1 MARRDSRFTTTKIS
15 SKEIPALPILRG
27 EASIYAN
34 PVDTYL
40 SGKSEATKRMVK
52 SHMNKVAVLFDYEDY
67 QHTPWGSIQYEHLQ
81 TLIGVLQQ
89 QKHAHT
95 TINAIISAVRGT
107 VRAAMGMKLMSADDY
122 QRLMLVKMVS
132 GVRLPTGRMMSQGE
146 IKALVDACLNDYLK
160 IKSKNNNNAPK
171 QSPAAYRDLAIF
183 GLMYI
188 GGLRRSEVAD
198 LNTED
203 IDFELKEARVIG
215 KGNKERMLFLDD
227 GTVTAVKQWL
237 SLRGDHDGALF
248 YRVLKNGKIQAG
260 RLSDQAIYNVVKK
273 RQSEA
278 GISEISPHDFRKTF
292 ISTILE
298 ETGDLRMAQAL
309 AGHSDPKTTASYD
322 RREMKEMRKAA
333 GSLHFPLASNDGE

>member
-1 MARRDSRFTTTKIS
+1 MTNRDSRFTSIKGS
-15 SKEIPALPILRG
+15 AKEIPALPILRG

-40 SGKSEATKRMVK
+40 SGKSEATKRMVI
-52 SHMNKVAVLFDYEDY
+52 SHMNKVAVLFDYENY
-67 QHTPWGSIQYEHLQ
+67 QHTPWGSIRYEHLQ

-107 VRAAMGMKLMSADDY
+107 VRAAMGMRLMAANDY
-122 QRLMLVKMVS
+122 QRVMLVKMVS
-132 GVRLPTGRMMSQGE
+132 GVRLPTGRMMTQGE

-160 IKSKNNNNAPK
+160 VKDDNTPVK
-171 QSPAAYRDLAIF
+171 QSPAAYRDLAIL

-198 LNTED
+198 LNVED
-203 IDFELKEARVIG
+203 IDLELKEARIIG
-215 KGNKERMLFLDD
+215 KGNKERMLFLDE
-227 GTVTAVKQWL
+227 GTVIAVKQWL
-237 SLRGDHDGALF
+237 ELRGDFDGALF

-273 RQSEA
+273 RQKEA
-278 GISEISPHDFRKTF
+278 GITEISPHDFRKTF

-309 AGHSDPKTTASYD
+309 AGHSDPKTTANYD
-322 RREMKEMRKAA
+322 RREIKEMRKAA
-333 GSLHFPLASNDGE
+333 GTLHFPLGEE

>member
-1 MARRDSRFTTTKIS
+1 MTRRDSRFTTTKIS

-52 SHMNKVAVLFDYEDY
+52 SHMNKVAILFDYEDY
-67 QHTPWGSIQYEHLQ
+67 EHTPWASIRYEHLQ

-95 TINAIISAVRGT
+95 TINAIISAIRGT
-107 VRAAMGMKLMSADDY
+107 VRAAMGMKLMTADDY
-122 QRLMLVKMVS
+122 QRVMLVKMVS

-160 IKSKNNNNAPK
+160 VKKDENNSPK

-198 LNTED
+198 LNAED
-203 IDFELKEARVIG
+203 IDLELKEARVIG

-227 GTVTAVKQWL
+227 GTVTAVERWL
-237 SLRGDHDGALF
+237 ALRGDHEGALF

-273 RQSEA
+273 RQAEA
-278 GISEISPHDFRKTF
+278 GITDISPHDFRKTF

-309 AGHSDPKTTASYD
+309 AGHSDPKTTANYD
-322 RREMKEMRKAA
+322 RREIKEMRKAA
-333 GSLHFPLASNDGE
+333 GSLHFPLVSNDSK

>member
-1 MARRDSRFTTTKIS
+1 MSSRDSRFTATKGS
-15 SKEIPALPILRG
+15 AREIRALPVLNG
-27 EASIYAN
+27 DVSIYAN

-40 SGKSEATKRMVK
+40 SGKSDATKRMVK

-67 QHTPWGSIQYEHLQ
+67 DHTPWSSIRYVHLQ

-107 VRAAMGMKLMSADDY
+107 VRAAMGMKLMTADDY
-122 QRLMLVKMVS
+122 QRVMLVKMVS

-160 IKSKNNNNAPK
+160 VKNNSGK
-171 QSPAAYRDLAIF
+171 DQSVRSPAGYRDLAIF
-183 GLMYI
+183 GMMYI

-198 LNTED
+198 LNVED
-203 IDFELKEARVIG
+203 IDLELKEARIIG

-227 GTVTAVKQWL
+227 GTVIAVKEWL
-237 SLRGDHDGALF
+237 ELRGDLDGALF

-273 RQSEA
+273 RQKEA
-278 GISEISPHDFRKTF
+278 GITEISPHDFRKTF

-309 AGHSDPKTTASYD
+309 AGHSDPKTTANYD
-322 RREMKEMRKAA
+322 RRDMKQMRKAA
-333 GSLHFPLASNDGE
+333 GSLHFPLTSDN

>member
-1 MARRDSRFTTTKIS
+1 MASRSSRFTTTKTK
-15 SKEIPALPILRG
+15 SKEIRALPILNG
-27 EASIYAN
+27 DVSVYAN

-52 SHMNKVAVLFDYEDY
+52 SHMNKVAILFDYDNYE
-67 QHTPWGSIQYEHLQ
+67 HAPWSSIRYEHLQ
-81 TLIGVLQQ
+81 MLIGVLQQ

-107 VRAAMGMKLMSADDY
+107 VKAAMGMKLITADDY
-122 QRLMLVKMVS
+122 QRVMLVKMVS
-132 GVRLPTGRMMSQGE
+132 GVRLPTGRMMNQGE
-146 IKALVDACLNDYLK
+146 IKALVDACLNAT
-160 IKSKNNNNAPK
+160 SK
-171 QSPAAYRDLAIF
+171 QSPAGYRDLAIF

-198 LNTED
+198 LNFED
-203 IDFELKEARVIG
+203 INLEEKEAKIIG
-215 KGNKERMLFLDD
+215 KGNKERMMFLDD
-227 GTVTAVKQWL
+227 GTVTAIKYWL

-260 RLSDQAIYNVVKK
+260 RLSDQTIYNVVKK
-273 RQSEA
+273 RQKEA
-278 GISEISPHDFRKTF
+278 GITDISPHDFRKTF

-309 AGHSDPKTTASYD
+309 AGHSDPKTTANYD
-322 RREMKEMRKAA
+322 RREIKEMRKAA
-333 GSLHFPLASNDGE
+333 ESLHFPLENIKV

>member
-52 SHMNKVAVLFDYEDY
+52 SHMNKVAILFDYEDY
-67 QHTPWGSIQYEHLQ
+67 EHTPWASIQYEHLQ

-122 QRLMLVKMVS
+122 QRIMLVKMVA

-160 IKSKNNNNAPK
+160 VKKGENVSRI

-183 GLMYI
+183 GMMYI

-198 LNTED
+198 LNVED
-203 IDFELKEARVIG
+203 IDLELKEATVIG

-237 SLRGDHDGALF
+237 DLRGDYDGALF
-248 YRVLKNGKIQAG
+248 YRVLKSGKIQAG

-273 RQSEA
+273 RQAEA

-309 AGHSDPKTTASYD
+309 AGHSDPKTTANYD
-322 RREMKEMRKAA
+322 RREIKEMRKAA
-333 GSLHFPLASNDGE
+333 GSLHFPLASNDK

>member
-1 MARRDSRFTTTKIS
+1 MTNRDSRFTSKKIS

-52 SHMNKVAVLFDYEDY
+52 SHMNKVAILFDYEDY
-67 QHTPWGSIQYEHLQ
+67 EHTPWASIQYEHLQ

-107 VRAAMGMKLMSADDY
+107 VRAAMGMELMSADDY

-146 IKALVDACLNDYLK
+146 IKALVDVCLNDTVK
-160 IKSKNNNNAPK
+160 VKKGESISPK
-171 QSPAAYRDLAIF
+171 QSPAGYRDLAIF

-198 LNTED
+198 LNVED
-203 IDFELKEARVIG
+203 IDLELKEARVIG

-227 GTVTAVKQWL
+227 GTVTAVERWL
-237 SLRGDHDGALF
+237 ALRGDHDGALF

-273 RQSEA
+273 RQAEA
-278 GISEISPHDFRKTF
+278 CISEISPHDFRKTF

-309 AGHSDPKTTASYD
+309 AGHSDPKTTANYD
-322 RREMKEMRKAA
+322 RREIKEMRKAA
-333 GSLHFPLASNDGE
+333 ASLHFPLSSNDK

>member
-1 MARRDSRFTTTKIS
+1 
-15 SKEIPALPILRG
+15 
-27 EASIYAN
+27 
-34 PVDTYL
+34 
-40 SGKSEATKRMVK
+40 
-52 SHMNKVAVLFDYEDY
+52 
-67 QHTPWGSIQYEHLQ
+67 
-81 TLIGVLQQ
+81 
-89 QKHAHT
+89 
-95 TINAIISAVRGT
+95 
-107 VRAAMGMKLMSADDY
+107 MGMKLMSADDY

-146 IKALVDACLNDYLK
+146 IKALVDACLNDTLK
-160 IKSKNNNNAPK
+160 VKKGANKLPE

-198 LNTED
+198 LNVED
-203 IDFELKEARVIG
+203 IDLELKEARVIG

-227 GTVTAVKQWL
+227 GTVTAVERWL
-237 SLRGDHDGALF
+237 DLRGDHDGSLF
-248 YRVLKNGKIQAG
+248 YRVLKNGKIQTG

-273 RQSEA
+273 RQAEA

-309 AGHSDPKTTASYD
+309 AGHSDPKTTANYD
-322 RREMKEMRKAA
+322 RREIKEMRKAA
-333 GSLHFPLASNDGE
+333 GSLHFPLSSNDK

>member
-1 MARRDSRFTTTKIS
+1 MSQRESRFTRKSRLTPEMKS
-15 SKEIPALPILRG
+15 LPELIGDVSVL
-27 EASIYAN
+27 AN

-40 SGKSEATKRMVK
+40 AGKSNETRRKVI
-52 SHMNKVAVLFDYEDY
+52 SHMNKVAILYDYPSY
-67 QHTPWGSIQYEHLQ
+67 QQTPWCSIRYEHVQ

-89 QKHAHT
+89 QRYAHT
-95 TINAIISAVRGT
+95 TINAILSAIRGT
-107 VRAAMGMKLMSADDY
+107 VRAAMGMNLITADDY
-122 QRLMLVKMVS
+122 QRIMLVKMVS
-132 GVRLPTGRMMSQGE
+132 GVRLPTGRMMDQGE
-146 IKALVDACLNDYLK
+146 IKALIDACLNDYLK
-160 IKSKNNNNAPK
+160 VKNKNDNNPPK

-198 LNTED
+198 LNVED
-203 IDFELKEARVIG
+203 IDLELKEARIIG

-227 GTVTAVKQWL
+227 GTVTAVEQWL
-237 SLRGDHDGALF
+237 DFRGDHEGALF

-273 RQSEA
+273 RQKEA
-278 GISEISPHDFRKTF
+278 GITEISPHDFRKTF

-309 AGHSDPKTTASYD
+309 AGHSDPKTTANYD
-322 RREMKEMRKAA
+322 RRDMKHMRKAA
-333 GSLHFPLASNDGE
+333 GSLHFPLTSDN

>member
-52 SHMNKVAVLFDYEDY
+52 SHMNKVAILFDYKDY
-67 QHTPWGSIQYEHLQ
+67 EHTPWASIQYEHLQ

-107 VRAAMGMKLMSADDY
+107 VKAAMGMKLMSADDY
-122 QRLMLVKMVS
+122 QRIMLVKMVA

-160 IKSKNNNNAPK
+160 VKKGENVSRI
-171 QSPAAYRDLAIF
+171 QSPAAFRDLAIF
-183 GLMYI
+183 GMMYI

-198 LNTED
+198 LNVED
-203 IDFELKEARVIG
+203 IDLELKEARVIG

-227 GTVTAVKQWL
+227 GTVIAVKQWL
-237 SLRGDHDGALF
+237 DLRGDYDGALF
-248 YRVLKNGKIQAG
+248 YRVLKSGKIQAG

-273 RQSEA
+273 RQAEA

-309 AGHSDPKTTASYD
+309 AGHSDPKTTANYD
-322 RREMKEMRKAA
+322 RREIKEMRKAA
-333 GSLHFPLASNDGE
+333 GSLHFPLASNDK

>member
-1 MARRDSRFTTTKIS
+1 MAKRESRFTRKTRLTPEMKS
-15 SKEIPALPILRG
+15 LPELVG
-27 EASIYAN
+27 DVSVLAN

-40 SGKSEATKRMVK
+40 AGKSNETRRKVI
-52 SHMNKVAVLFDYEDY
+52 SHMNKVAVLYDYPDY
-67 QHTPWGSIQYEHLQ
+67 QQTPWGSIRYEHVQ

-89 QKHAHT
+89 QRYAHT
-95 TINAIISAVRGT
+95 SINAVLSAIRGT
-107 VRAAMGMKLMSADDY
+107 VRAAMGMTLMTADDY
-122 QRLMLVKMVS
+122 QRIMLVKMVS
-132 GVRLPTGRMMSQGE
+132 GVRLPTGRMMSQDE

-160 IKSKNNNNAPK
+160 AKNKNDVSAPK
-171 QSPAAYRDLAIF
+171 QSPAAYRDLAIL

-203 IDFELKEARVIG
+203 IDLELKEARVIG

-237 SLRGDHDGALF
+237 DLRGDYDGALF
-248 YRVLKNGKIQAG
+248 YRVLKSGKIQAG

-273 RQSEA
+273 RQIEA

-309 AGHSDPKTTASYD
+309 AGHSDPKTTANYD
-322 RREMKEMRKAA
+322 RREIKEMRKAA
-333 GSLHFPLASNDGE
+333 GSLHFPLKS

>member
-1 MARRDSRFTTTKIS
+1 MASRSSRFTTTKTKT
-15 SKEIPALPILRG
+15 KEIRALPILNG
-27 EASIYAN
+27 DVSVYAN

-52 SHMNKVAVLFDYEDY
+52 SHMNKVAILFDYENY
-67 QHTPWGSIQYEHLQ
+67 EHAPWSSIRYEHLQ
-81 TLIGVLQQ
+81 MLIGVLQQ

-107 VRAAMGMKLMSADDY
+107 VKAAMGMKLITADDY
-122 QRLMLVKMVS
+122 QRVMLVKMVS

-146 IKALVDACLNDYLK
+146 IKALVDACLNDTLK
-160 IKSKNNNNAPK
+160 IKNKSGNISSK

-198 LNTED
+198 LNFED
-203 IDFELKEARVIG
+203 INLEEKEARVIG
-215 KGNKERMLFLDD
+215 KGNKERMMFLDD
-227 GTVTAVKQWL
+227 GTVTAIRYWL
-237 SLRGDHDGALF
+237 ALRGDHDGALF
-248 YRVLKNGKIQAG
+248 YRVLKSGKIQAG

-273 RQSEA
+273 RQKEA
-278 GISEISPHDFRKTF
+278 GITEISPHDFRKTF

-309 AGHSDPKTTASYD
+309 AGHSDPKTTANYD
-322 RREMKEMRKAA
+322 RREIKEMRKAA
-333 GSLHFPLASNDGE
+333 GSLHFPLSNNEVE

>member
-1 MARRDSRFTTTKIS
+1 MSPRESRFTRKTRLTP
-15 SKEIPALPILRG
+15 EIKALPELIGDVSVL
-27 EASIYAN
+27 AN

-40 SGKSEATKRMVK
+40 AGKSNETRRKVI
-52 SHMNKVAVLFDYEDY
+52 SHMNKVAILYDYPGY
-67 QHTPWGSIQYEHLQ
+67 QETPWGSIRYEHVQ

-89 QKHAHT
+89 QRYAHT
-95 TINAIISAVRGT
+95 TINAILSAIRGT
-107 VRAAMGMKLMSADDY
+107 VRAAMGMELMTADNF
-122 QRLMLVKMVS
+122 QRIMLVKMVS
-132 GVRLPTGRMMSQGE
+132 GVRLPTGRMMSQRE
-146 IKALVDACLNDYLK
+146 IKALVDACLNDTVK
-160 IKSKNNNNAPK
+160 VNKGENISPK
-171 QSPAAYRDLAIF
+171 QSPAGYRDLAIF

-203 IDFELKEARVIG
+203 IDLELKEARVIG

-227 GTVTAVKQWL
+227 GTVTAVERWL
-237 SLRGDHDGALF
+237 ALRGDYDGALF

-260 RLSDQAIYNVVKK
+260 RLSAQTIYNVVKK
-273 RQSEA
+273 RQKEA

-309 AGHSDPKTTASYD
+309 AGHSDPKTTANYD
-322 RREMKEMRKAA
+322 RREIKEMRKAA
-333 GSLHFPLASNDGE
+333 GSLQFPLASNDK

>member
-1 MARRDSRFTTTKIS
+1 MASRSSRFTTTKTK
-15 SKEIPALPILRG
+15 SKEIRALPILNG
-27 EASIYAN
+27 DVSVYAN

-52 SHMNKVAVLFDYEDY
+52 SHMNKVAILFDYENY
-67 QHTPWGSIQYEHLQ
+67 EQAPWSSIRYEHLQ
-81 TLIGVLQQ
+81 MLISVLQQ

-107 VRAAMGMKLMSADDY
+107 VKAAMGMKLITADDY
-122 QRLMLVKMVS
+122 QRVMLVKMVS
-132 GVRLPTGRMMSQGE
+132 GVRLPTGRMMNQGE
-146 IKALVDACLNDYLK
+146 IKALVDACLNAT
-160 IKSKNNNNAPK
+160 SK
-171 QSPAAYRDLAIF
+171 QSPAGYRDLAIF

-198 LNTED
+198 LNFED
-203 IDFELKEARVIG
+203 INLEEKEAKIIG

-227 GTVTAVKQWL
+227 GTITAIKHWFA
-237 SLRGDHDGALF
+237 LRGDHDGALF

-260 RLSDQAIYNVVKK
+260 RLSDQTIYNVVKK
-273 RQSEA
+273 RQKEA
-278 GISEISPHDFRKTF
+278 GISKISPHDFRKTF

-309 AGHSDPKTTASYD
+309 AGHSDPKTTANYD
-322 RREMKEMRKAA
+322 RREIKEMRKAA
-333 GSLHFPLASNDGE
+333 ESLHFPLEDIKV

>member
-1 MARRDSRFTTTKIS
+1 MANRDSRFTTIKS
-15 SKEIPALPILRG
+15 GSKEISALPILRG

-52 SHMNKVAVLFDYEDY
+52 SHMNKVAVLFDYQDY
-67 QHTPWGSIQYEHLQ
+67 EHTPWASIRYEHLQ

-107 VRAAMGMKLMSADDY
+107 VKAAMGMKLMSADDY
-122 QRLMLVKMVS
+122 QRVMLVKMVS

-146 IKALVDACLNDYLK
+146 IKALVDACLSDSLKVKNKNDGT
-160 IKSKNNNNAPK
+160 PK

-203 IDFELKEARVIG
+203 IDLELKEARVIG

-237 SLRGDHDGALF
+237 ACRGDHEGALF
-248 YRVLKNGKIQAG
+248 YRVLKSGKIQAG

-309 AGHSDPKTTASYD
+309 AGHSDPKTTANYD
-322 RREMKEMRKAA
+322 RREIKEMRKAA
-333 GSLHFPLASNDGE
+333 GCLHFPLTDNDGE

>member
-1 MARRDSRFTTTKIS
+1 MAKRDSRFTTTKIS
-15 SKEIPALPILRG
+15 TKEIPALPVLRG

-40 SGKSEATKRMVK
+40 SGKSEATKRMVV

-67 QHTPWGSIQYEHLQ
+67 QHTPWGSIRYEHLQ

-107 VRAAMGMKLMSADDY
+107 VRAAMGMRLMTADDY
-122 QRLMLVKMVS
+122 QRVMLVKMVS
-132 GVRLPTGRMMSQGE
+132 GVRLPTGRMMTQGE

-160 IKSKNNNNAPK
+160 VKDDNTPAK

-198 LNTED
+198 LNVED
-203 IDFELKEARVIG
+203 IDLELKEARIIG
-215 KGNKERMLFLDD
+215 KGNKERMLFLDE
-227 GTVTAVKQWL
+227 GTVIAVKQWL
-237 SLRGDHDGALF
+237 ELRGDFEGALF
-248 YRVLKNGKIQAG
+248 YRVLKNGRIQAG

-273 RQSEA
+273 RQKEA
-278 GISEISPHDFRKTF
+278 GTTEISPHDFRKTF

-309 AGHSDPKTTASYD
+309 AGHSDQKTTANYD
-322 RREMKEMRKAA
+322 RREIKEMRKAT
-333 GSLHFPLASNDGE
+333 GTLHFPFGEK

>member
-1 MARRDSRFTTTKIS
+1 
-15 SKEIPALPILRG
+15 
-27 EASIYAN
+27 
-34 PVDTYL
+34 
-40 SGKSEATKRMVK
+40 MVK
-52 SHMNKVAVLFDYEDY
+52 SHMNKVAILFDYEDY
-67 QHTPWGSIQYEHLQ
+67 EHTPWASIQYEHLQ

-146 IKALVDACLNDYLK
+146 IKALVDACLNDT
-160 IKSKNNNNAPK
+160 IKVKKGENISPK
-171 QSPAAYRDLAIF
+171 PSPAGYRDLAIF

-198 LNTED
+198 LNAED
-203 IDFELKEARVIG
+203 IDLELKEARVIG

-237 SLRGDHDGALF
+237 SLRGEFDGALF
-248 YRVLKNGKIQAG
+248 YRVLKNGKILAG

-273 RQSEA
+273 RQVEA
-278 GISEISPHDFRKTF
+278 GISDISPHDFRKTF

-309 AGHSDPKTTASYD
+309 AGHSDPKTTANYD

-333 GSLHFPLASNDGE
+333 GSLHFPLASNDK

>member
-1 MARRDSRFTTTKIS
+1 MAKRDSRFTTIKS
-15 SKEIPALPILRG
+15 SPKEIPALPILCG
-27 EASIYAN
+27 EVSIYAN

-40 SGKSEATKRMVK
+40 AGKSEATKRMVK
-52 SHMNKVAVLFDYEDY
+52 SHMNKVAILFDYEDY
-67 QHTPWGSIQYEHLQ
+67 EHTPWASIQYEHLQ

-122 QRLMLVKMVS
+122 QRIMLVKMVA

-160 IKSKNNNNAPK
+160 VKKGENVSRI
-171 QSPAAYRDLAIF
+171 QSPAAFRDLAIF
-183 GLMYI
+183 GMMYI

-198 LNTED
+198 LNVED
-203 IDFELKEARVIG
+203 IDLELKEARVIG

-237 SLRGDHDGALF
+237 DLRGDHDGALF
-248 YRVLKNGKIQAG
+248 YRVLKSGKIQAG

-273 RQSEA
+273 RQAEA

-309 AGHSDPKTTASYD
+309 AGHSDPKTTANYD
-322 RREMKEMRKAA
+322 RREIKEMRKAA
-333 GSLHFPLASNDGE
+333 GSLHFPLASNDK

>member
-1 MARRDSRFTTTKIS
+1 MANRDSRFTTIKSS

-52 SHMNKVAVLFDYEDY
+52 SHMNKVAVLFDYDDY
-67 QHTPWGSIQYEHLQ
+67 EHTPWASIQYEHLQ

-107 VRAAMGMKLMSADDY
+107 VKAAMAMKLMSADDY
-122 QRLMLVKMVS
+122 QRVMLVKMVA
-132 GVRLPTGRMMSQGE
+132 GARLPTGRMMSQGE

-160 IKSKNNNNAPK
+160 VKKGDNVSPI
-171 QSPAAYRDLAIF
+171 QSPAAFRDLAIF
-183 GLMYI
+183 GMMYI

-198 LNTED
+198 LNVED
-203 IDFELKEARVIG
+203 IDLELKEARVIG
-215 KGNKERMLFLDD
+215 KGNKERMIFLDD

-237 SLRGDHDGALF
+237 DLRGDYDGALF
-248 YRVLKNGKIQAG
+248 YRVLKSGKIQTG

-273 RQSEA
+273 RQAEA
-278 GISEISPHDFRKTF
+278 GISKISPHDFRKTF

-309 AGHSDPKTTASYD
+309 AGHSDPKTTANYD
-322 RREMKEMRKAA
+322 RREIKEMRKAA
-333 GSLHFPLASNDGE
+333 GSLHFPLASNDI

>member
-1 MARRDSRFTTTKIS
+1 MANRDSRFTTIKSS

-107 VRAAMGMKLMSADDY
+107 VRAAMGMKLMSADNY

-146 IKALVDACLNDYLK
+146 IKALVDACLSDYLK
-160 IKSKNNNNAPK
+160 VKKGENKPPE

-198 LNTED
+198 LNVD
-203 IDFELKEARVIG
+203 RPVRRRRLAFAR
-215 KGNKERMLFLDD
+215 RDHR
-227 GTVTAVKQWL
+227 
-237 SLRGDHDGALF
+237 RGV
-248 YRVLKNGKIQAG
+248 RWAG
-260 RLSDQAIYNVVKK
+260 RDERPRS
-273 RQSEA
+273 R
-278 GISEISPHDFRKTF
+278 
-292 ISTILE
+292 
-298 ETGDLRMAQAL
+298 
-309 AGHSDPKTTASYD
+309 
-322 RREMKEMRKAA
+322 
-333 GSLHFPLASNDGE
+333 